1 MKQRKEFQK
10 LLTEKKLKKTSQREL
25 IWDLLLKS
33 KGHPSVE
40 EIRGQLLDRGHRI
53 GLATVYRTLKIMLD
67 SGLIRQARIGGVTR
81 YEPLVNQPNHLHFV
95 CNACA
100 RTVEFPSA
108 RIETLI
114 ARLTKEHDFEERF
127 SRYTIFGLCR
137 ACARKQARTAGLNEK
152 TRQEKTAARD
162 ALELTLAIERLG
174 YSFYMNASRKTRN
187 DRGRVMFRRL
197 AAEES
202 SHLRRLREA
211 YRALLD
217 EHAWLKRE
225 PVRLP
230 VNRKIAR
237 DLFPQKT
244 LLRLQVT
251 ERTSDVEALQMA
263 MELERRS
270 HEFFKD
276 FAGRMTD
283 STGRKAFLEFA
294 KDEQS
299 HLDSLISEYESLTN
313 DRHGA

>member
-10 LLTEKKLKKTSQREL
+10 LLSDRKLKKTSQRAL
-25 IWDLLLKS
+25 IWDLLAKS

-40 EIRGQLLDRGHRI
+40 ELRAQLLARGHRV
-53 GLATVYRTLKIMLD
+53 GLATIYRTIKIMLD
-67 SGLIRQARIGGVTR
+67 SGLIRQSRIAGVTR

-95 CNACA
+95 CNVCS
-100 RTVEFPSA
+100 RTTEFPSPQ
-108 RIETLI
+108 IEALI
-114 ARLTKEHDFEERF
+114 HQLTREQDFEPRF
-127 SRYTIFGLCR
+127 SRYTIFGLCKT
-137 ACARKQARTAGLNEK
+137 CAKKQEKAAGVNEK

-174 YSFYMNASRKTRN
+174 YSFYMSASKKTQD
-187 DRGRVMFRRL
+187 DRGRIMFRRL

-202 SHLRRLREA
+202 GHLQRLREA

-217 EHAWLKRE
+217 EHAWLRRE
-225 PVRLP
+225 PARLP
-230 VNRKIAR
+230 VSRKIAR

-251 ERTSDVEALQMA
+251 DKTSDIEALEMA

-270 HEFFKD
+270 HQFFKD
-276 FAGRMTD
+276 FAHRMDD

-294 KDEQS
+294 ADEKS
-299 HLDSLISEYESLTN
+299 HLESLITEYENLTS
-313 DRHGA
+313 DRRSV

>member
-1 MKQRKEFQK
+1 M
-10 LLTEKKLKKTSQREL
+10 
-25 IWDLLLKS
+25 
-33 KGHPSVE
+33 
-40 EIRGQLLDRGHRI
+40 LLDRGHRI

-67 SGLIRQARIGGVTR
+67 SGRIRQSRIAGVTR

-100 RTVEFPSA
+100 KTVEFSSPK
-108 RIETLI
+108 IEALI
-114 ARLTKEHDFEERF
+114 GRLTAEHDFEERF

-137 ACARKQARTAGLNEK
+137 SCARKQEKSVGLNEK
-152 TRQEKTAARD
+152 TRLEKTAARD

-187 DRGRVMFRRL
+187 DRGRIMFRRL

-202 SHLRRLREA
+202 EHLRRLREA

-230 VNRKIAR
+230 VNRKMAR
-237 DLFPQKT
+237 DLFPQKA

-251 ERTSDVEALQMA
+251 EKTSDVEALKMA

-276 FAGRMTD
+276 FAGRITD

-294 KDEQS
+294 EDEQS
-299 HLDSLISEYESLTN
+299 HLQSLITEYESLTS
-313 DRHGA
+313 D

>member
-10 LLTEKKLKKTSQREL
+10 LLTEKKLKRTSQRAL
-25 IWDLLLKS
+25 IWDLLAKS

-40 EIRGQLLDRGHRI
+40 ELHEMLIGRGHRI
-53 GLATVYRTLKIMLD
+53 GLATIYRTVKIMLD
-67 SGLIRQARIGGVTR
+67 SGLVRQSRIAGVTR

-95 CNACA
+95 CNVCSK
-100 RTVEFPSA
+100 TVEFPSPK
-108 RIETLI
+108 IEALI
-114 ARLTKEHDFEERF
+114 ARLTTEHQFEERF
-127 SRYTIFGLCR
+127 SRYTIFGVCK
-137 ACARKQARTAGLNEK
+137 ACGKKQEKAAGVNEK
-152 TRQEKTAARD
+152 TRLEKTAARD
-162 ALELTLAIERLG
+162 ALELTLTIERLG
-174 YSFYMNASRKTRN
+174 YAFYMNASKKTRN
-187 DRGRVMFRRL
+187 DRGRIMFRRL

-202 SHLRRLREA
+202 DHLRRLREA

-225 PVRLP
+225 PPRLP
-230 VNRKIAR
+230 VNRRIAR

-251 ERTSDVEALQMA
+251 ERTSDVEALKMA

-283 STGRKAFLEFA
+283 STGKKAFLEFA
-294 KDEQS
+294 EDEQA
-299 HLDSLISEYESLTN
+299 HLDSLITEYESLTN
-313 DRHGA
+313 DRRGL